1 MKYIKYTKDTIK
13 KGAKAGVY
21 NPNDDIVNY
30 NYLIGDF
37 GGSTVT
43 LINIKTGMIH
53 TCEPSDIYMPDGDK
67 PQKNYL
73 DYDQECMAVGDKVT
87 FRLAPSIVFE
97 ITKITPTQ
105 KTCNLFSRSKRRLFD
120 IPLSYLRF
128 ANEEDSV
135 KKEHKVIK
143 LKDHSKKEKST
154 MNEPNSK
161 VITSGECKEEVKKE
175 TIKPTVEIK
184 KETVRPTI
192 EEEFSPITITIKPK
206 DDKLIVK
213 VKDELYNSVGVINN
227 FKDTDKNELKKD
239 IKNTIDIVY
248 DMFIN
253 EDMRKRNKPY
263 IPNEG
268 DHYLRFLTISDEFSE
283 KDLGWKIYDSKSF
296 ACFQDLEFGNMY
308 RDGHEAKVDYPRIK
322 NEFLQ
327 KRKQIIEKQQEKL
340 NDTEE

>member
-21 NPNDDIVNY
+21 NPNDGVVTY
-30 NYLIGDF
+30 HYLIGDF

-43 LINIKTGMIH
+43 LVNIKTGMIH
-53 TCEPSDIYMPDGDK
+53 TCDPSDIYMPDDDK
-67 PQKNYL
+67 AQKNYL
-73 DYDQECMAVGDKVT
+73 DYDQECMAVGDKVI
-87 FRLAPSIVFE
+87 FRTAPNRVFE
-97 ITKITPTQ
+97 ITKIIPTQ
-105 KTCNLFSRSKRRLFD
+105 KRCNLFSKSGCRLFD
-120 IPLSYLRF
+120 IPLSYLKF

-135 KKEHKVIK
+135 KEEHKIIK
-143 LKDHSKKEKST
+143 LKDHSKKEKSN
-154 MNEPNSK
+154 MSK
-161 VITSGECKEEVKKE
+161 AKEKTVIVNQKEEEKEIVKAPIEKDIQKE
-175 TIKPTVEIK
+175 VIEPV
-184 KETVRPTI
+184 I

-206 DDKLIVK
+206 NDKLIVK

-263 IPNEG
+263 IPNEREY
-268 DHYLRFLTISDEFSE
+268 YLRFLTISDEFSE
-283 KDLGWKIYDSKSF
+283 KDLEWKIYDSKSF
-296 ACFQDLEFGNMY
+296 ACFQDLESGNMY

-340 NDTEE
+340 NDIEE